1 MEEEREEEEE
11 ERETCE
17 SLCSRLHPA
26 PAWMDGWLFHLS
38 LSLSLPGFAY
48 AVHPSHYSS
57 CLIAYST
64 LLCKSVHAWL
74 SLCVVTSMEFIL
86 A

>member
-38 LSLSLPGFAY
+38 LSPSLSQALPM
-48 AVHPSHYSS
+48 
-57 CLIAYST
+57 L
-64 LLCKSVHAWL
+64 
-74 SLCVVTSMEFIL
+74 FIL
-86 A
+86 ATIPPA